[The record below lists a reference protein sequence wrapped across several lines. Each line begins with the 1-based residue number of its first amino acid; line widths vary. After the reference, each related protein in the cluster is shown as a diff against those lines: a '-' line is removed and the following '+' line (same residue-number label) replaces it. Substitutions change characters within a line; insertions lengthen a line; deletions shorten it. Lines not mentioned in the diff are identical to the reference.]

1 MLTKTH
7 VVHIW
12 IFGYLNGPIMLID
25 LLGDGLSYEAEVF
38 VDDKTTNINNMT
50 DQVLWN
56 EPDQKIKRE
65 PYSYTWEPCNN
76 NLL

>member
-50 DQVLWN
+50 KALSK
-56 EPDQKIKRE
+56 PKINF
-65 PYSYTWEPCNN
+65 YDF
-76 NLL
+76 